1 MLRAIV
7 RKARRRWRSRQLR
20 AAYAA
25 AWDEWEGSE
34 DARLWE
40 TTVGDGIDDEY
51 WPNAPGAL
59 P

>member
-20 AAYAA
+20 AAYGEICR
-25 AWDEWEGSE
+25 EWGTE
-34 DARLWE
+34 DDLLWE

-51 WPNAPGAL
+51 WPNAPGTR

>member
-1 MLRAIV
+1 MLRSIV

-20 AAYAA
+20 AAYAV
-25 AWDEWEGSE
+25 AWDEWAGSE

-40 TTVGDGIDDEY
+40 TTVGDGLDDEY
-51 WPNAPGAL
+51 WPNAPGTR